1 MHQWTWNV
9 CHFGNLFT
17 VNWHIL
23 SIGLFVFH
31 WSLLSCLL
39 VIDFCF
45 LFFWPT
51 WWSCGELEITGVCS
65 RLWGQTS
72 LPQWAA
78 VLPRLHIQGLFFL
91 LLASFSMCVF
101 NNWKSYPYPFA
112 EWSNSTSSKLVPDEE
127 SQRYRFYIFSSWVKF
142 SSMAVNSYFENWLKW
157 IFYSLFIH
165 RQKGWTTF
173 EIQSW
178 KIAICQKHWWNFL
191 GKKGI
196 SSWPSN

>member
-23 SIGLFVFH
+23 SIGLFVFY
-31 WSLLSCLL
+31 WPFFSWPSY
-39 VIDFCF
+39 
-45 LFFWPT
+45 LFSFFFVFWPT

-127 SQRYRFYIFSSWVKF
+127 SRRYRFYIWVK
-142 SSMAVNSYFENWLKW
+142 
-157 IFYSLFIH
+157 
-165 RQKGWTTF
+165 
-173 EIQSW
+173 
-178 KIAICQKHWWNFL
+178 
-191 GKKGI
+191 I
-196 SSWPSN
+196 SSLGRELLFWKLIKMKLSLSSYSPAERLDSIWNPILEDRHLPKALMIFFGKERN

>member
-31 WSLLSCLL
+31 WSLLSCPL

-45 LFFWPT
+45 LFSWPT

-91 LLASFSMCVF
+91 LLCFLLRLACAS
-101 NNWKSYPYPFA
+101 
-112 EWSNSTSSKLVPDEE
+112 STTGNPNLHICRMIQQHIKQARARRRE
-127 SQRYRFYIFSSWVKF
+127 S
-142 SSMAVNSYFENWLKW
+142 
-157 IFYSLFIH
+157 
-165 RQKGWTTF
+165 
-173 EIQSW
+173 EIQVLHLSQDF
-178 KIAICQKHWWNFL
+178 KP
-191 GKKGI
+191 
-196 SSWPSN
+196 WPWTPILKFD